1 MADGS
6 FDFYN
11 CRVGRRADC
20 RPTADDRP
28 PMMLRYFVVDVD
40 GELRRVPTAA
50 AEAVWAGHADAG
62 ELDVILG
69 SELKL
74 ISALIDE
81 NLDPVMAFFLRV
93 DLDRGAITEE
103 SRIAALEAITA
114 GHGRRLSDPAQRRQF
129 EGWPPDWRRQLAVAL
144 DTPAAHFTRLG
155 LGGPLVLSEMWGVP
169 LETVMAYFE
178 KAANE
183 A

>member
-1 MADGS
+1 M
-6 FDFYN
+6 
-11 CRVGRRADC
+11 
-20 RPTADDRP
+20 T
-28 PMMLRYFVVDVD
+28 LRYFVVDVD
-40 GELRRVPTAA
+40 GQLRRVPAAA

-62 ELDVILG
+62 ELDAMLG

-74 ISALIDE
+74 VTTLIDDGL
-81 NLDPVMAFFLRV
+81 NPVMTFFLRV
-93 DLDRGAITEE
+93 ELDRGRITEE

-129 EGWPPDWRRQLAVAL
+129 EGWPDDWRRQLAVAL
-144 DTPAAHFTRLG
+144 DTPAAHFTKLG

-169 LETVMAYFE
+169 MGTVMGYFE
-178 KAANE
+178 RSSSE

>member
-1 MADGS
+1 M
-6 FDFYN
+6 
-11 CRVGRRADC
+11 
-20 RPTADDRP
+20 T
-28 PMMLRYFVVDVD
+28 LRYFVVDVD
-40 GELRRVPTAA
+40 GQLRRVPSEA

-62 ELDVILG
+62 DFDAMLG

-74 ISALIDE
+74 VTALIDDDL
-81 NLDPVMAFFLRV
+81 NPVMTFFLRV
-93 DLDRGAITEE
+93 ELDRGRITEE

-129 EGWPPDWRRQLAVAL
+129 EGWPDDWRRQLAVAL
-144 DTPAAHFTRLG
+144 DTPAKQFTKLG

-169 LETVMAYFE
+169 MGTVMGYFE
-178 KAANE
+178 RSGSE